1 MELRMHRYFK
11 KNENIIR
18 VKKYL
23 AECSVGDWFVLY
35 QMSKN
40 MNKRLFFDFLTSLA
54 QVSRSDVLQVSKL
67 IVHTLTHTHTISL
80 FLSQNSFQQQMTTQ
94 IRAVQAFKR
103 SLKRSNKEKSK
114 VEEATGEVTDT
125 KELAVLCKS
134 PLTFSQSAQTAG
146 ERRERRT
153 VEDDIDYE
161 VSRLECLYSINV
173 LLAG

>member
-67 IVHTLTHTHTISL
+67 IVHTHTHTQSL
-80 FLSQNSFQQQMTTQ
+80 SFS
-94 IRAVQAFKR
+94 IKILF
-103 SLKRSNKEKSK
+103 SNK
-114 VEEATGEVTDT
+114 
-125 KELAVLCKS
+125 
-134 PLTFSQSAQTAG
+134 
-146 ERRERRT
+146 
-153 VEDDIDYE
+153 
-161 VSRLECLYSINV
+161 
-173 LLAG
+173 

>member
-1 MELRMHRYFK
+1 MHRYFK

-67 IVHTLTHTHTISL
+67 IVHTHTHTHTHTHNLSL
-80 FLSQNSFQQQMTTQ
+80 SLSKFFSATNDDPDPSCPGLQKEPEK
-94 IRAVQAFKR
+94 VQ
-103 SLKRSNKEKSK
+103 
-114 VEEATGEVTDT
+114 
-125 KELAVLCKS
+125 
-134 PLTFSQSAQTAG
+134 
-146 ERRERRT
+146 
-153 VEDDIDYE
+153 
-161 VSRLECLYSINV
+161 
-173 LLAG
+173 

>member
-67 IVHTLTHTHTISL
+67 IVHTHIHKAEILHPLFPRNRAHSL
-80 FLSQNSFQQQMTTQ
+80 VESPSPQQ
-94 IRAVQAFKR
+94 IAR
-103 SLKRSNKEKSK
+103 
-114 VEEATGEVTDT
+114 
-125 KELAVLCKS
+125 
-134 PLTFSQSAQTAG
+134 
-146 ERRERRT
+146 
-153 VEDDIDYE
+153 
-161 VSRLECLYSINV
+161 
-173 LLAG
+173 

>member
-54 QVSRSDVLQVSKL
+54 QVSRSDVLQVSKV
-67 IVHTLTHTHTISL
+67 IVHTHTHTHTLTQSL
-80 FLSQNSFQQQMTTQ
+80 SFS
-94 IRAVQAFKR
+94 IKILF
-103 SLKRSNKEKSK
+103 SNK
-114 VEEATGEVTDT
+114 
-125 KELAVLCKS
+125 
-134 PLTFSQSAQTAG
+134 
-146 ERRERRT
+146 
-153 VEDDIDYE
+153 
-161 VSRLECLYSINV
+161 
-173 LLAG
+173 

>member
-1 MELRMHRYFK
+1 
-11 KNENIIR
+11 
-18 VKKYL
+18 
-23 AECSVGDWFVLY
+23 
-35 QMSKN
+35 
-40 MNKRLFFDFLTSLA
+40 
-54 QVSRSDVLQVSKL
+54 
-67 IVHTLTHTHTISL
+67 
-80 FLSQNSFQQQMTTQ
+80 MTTQ

-114 VEEATGEVTDT
+114 AEEATGEVTDT

-134 PLTFSQSAQTAG
+134 PLTFSQSAQTGG
-146 ERRERRT
+146 ERKERRT